1 MKKYLLL
8 QLKRLARILPP
19 VLLVAAILFGC
30 MALAYHAIGDLN
42 RKSGQATKF
51 KVGLVGTAGDSYM
64 QMGLAAIQS
73 FDSTRFSI
81 QFEQM
86 DEQEAESALRR
97 GKIAAFIQFPEGFM
111 DAAIMQGNIMP
122 MKFVASVGSDSLV
135 TMIKEEL
142 TTVVEIMLIHTQKG
156 IYGAGEVA
164 REQGYSASAVRENI
178 SLKYVDFVISRSKS
192 YQVTEAGIFDG
203 LGMDGYLLSGLG
215 IVLFLLICLIFA
227 PVMIRR
233 DQAMARMLKSRC
245 RPVWLQTLCDFAVY
259 TVGLMAI
266 ACVVFLLLLTQPE
279 AQLSGASLL
288 QCLPVVFSLGAMS
301 FLMYEAS
308 SDLIGGVLMQFF
320 VTLALCLVSG
330 CLYPITFFPDA
341 VQKIAVFL
349 PTGLARMQIGNC
361 ILGTVSPETVAALLG
376 FGCLFLA
383 LAVLIRSVK
392 VTGIRG

>member
-19 VLLVAAILFGC
+19 VLLVAAVLFGC

-42 RKSGQATKF
+42 SETGQVTKF

-73 FDSTRFSI
+73 FDSTRFSV
-81 QFEQM
+81 QFDQM

-111 DAAIMQGNIMP
+111 DAAMHGNIMP

-142 TTVVEIMLIHTQKG
+142 TAIVEIMIAHTQKG
-156 IYGAGEVA
+156 IYGAGGA
-164 REQGYSASAVRENI
+164 AKDHGASSGAVMGDM
-178 SLKYVDFVISRSKS
+178 SLAYVDFIISRSKS
-192 YQVTEAGIFDG
+192 YRVTETGVFDG
-203 LGMDGYLLSGLG
+203 LGMDGYLISGLG

-233 DQAMARMLKSRC
+233 DQAMARMLKSRS
-245 RPVWLQTLCDFAVY
+245 RPVWLQILCDFAVY
-259 TVGLMAI
+259 MVGLSAI
-266 ACVVFLLLLTQPE
+266 ACVVFLLLLTQPDVQISP
-279 AQLSGASLL
+279 ALVL

-301 FLMYEAS
+301 FLMYEAA
-308 SDLIGGVLMQFF
+308 SDLISGVLMQFF
-320 VTLALCLVSG
+320 VTLALCFVSG
-330 CLYPITFFPDA
+330 CLYPIAFFPDA
-341 VQKIAVFL
+341 VQKIAAFL
-349 PTGLARMQIGNC
+349 PTGIARMQIGNC
-361 ILGTVSPETVAALLG
+361 ILGTVSLETVAALLG

-383 LAVLIRSVK
+383 GSVLIRRVK
-392 VTGIRG
+392 VTGVRG